1 MSEQSFPTTVLWSSY
16 LAMLANGANSTAIM
30 AALPT
35 MQTDLSLSAAGVQW
49 AVNAYLV
56 VAAVCIVPGGLA
68 ADRFGAV
75 PASIF
80 GMALLAIATCI
91 IGAAGSQTEVL
102 AGRALQGLA
111 AAFAVPS
118 TLAVA
123 GTGASAEHR
132 SRAIAAWTGFLMLGF
147 SIGPLVGG
155 ALTHYLGWRMVFWL
169 IVPFIVLSIG
179 GLASAGRAAM
189 APAAATQRR
198 PFDWLGFLL
207 TGTFMVSLVLG
218 LQAVPQAGAA
228 PLSAIGPFAVAIAAL
243 VLLLVVESRTKAP
256 LVDLSF
262 FKRRGFVTGVAIGS
276 LSLFSIMGLLLYFNL
291 YAQRKN
297 GLDVSAIHAG
307 LLLVP
312 LSAALLA
319 LALSATAIATRVGLR
334 SAMTG
339 GMALLAIGSAIV
351 GAAITEGGTVL
362 LLIGLAAIGG
372 GLALPYALAPRL
384 ALSALSPEQT
394 GQGSGIINAC
404 TFLSGSA
411 GVACSGIAFAGGDF
425 IAVLA
430 LIAAAAVLGAA
441 LGCLVPKTT

>member
-1 MSEQSFPTTVLWSSY
+1 MSEQGFPTAVLWSSY
-16 LAMLANGANSTAIM
+16 LAMLAVGANSTAIM

-35 MQTDLSLSAAGVQW
+35 IQTDLSLSAAGVQW

-68 ADRFGAV
+68 ADRFGAL

-91 IGAAGSQTEVL
+91 IGAAGGQTELL

-118 TLAVA
+118 TLAAV
-123 GTGASAEHR
+123 GTGATAERR
-132 SRAIAAWTGFLMLGF
+132 SRAIAAWSGFLMLGF

-155 ALTHYLGWRMVFWL
+155 ALTHFLGWRMIFWL
-169 IVPFIVLSIG
+169 NCPVHPGLNRRASLRWPGGDVSGDGATETLRLVGVPFDGNVYG
-179 GLASAGRAAM
+179 FTGACVAGSTPCRRRAAFSHR
-189 APAAATQRR
+189 A
-198 PFDWLGFLL
+198 
-207 TGTFMVSLVLG
+207 VLG
-218 LQAVPQAGAA
+218 G
-228 PLSAIGPFAVAIAAL
+228 GGGFC
-243 VLLLVVESRTKAP
+243 LLLVVESRIKAP

-262 FKRRGFVTGVAIGS
+262 FKRRGFVMGVAIGS
-276 LSLFSIMGLLLYFNL
+276 LSLFSTMSLLLYFNL
-291 YAQRKN
+291 YAQRKD
-297 GLDVSAIHAG
+297 GLDVNAIQAG

-312 LSAALLA
+312 LGVALLA
-319 LALSATAIATRVGLR
+319 LALSASAIAARLGLR

-339 GMALLAIGSAIV
+339 GMALLAIGSAMV
-351 GAAITEGGTVL
+351 GAAITGGSAVL
-362 LLIGLAAIGG
+362 LVIGLAAIGG

-384 ALSALSPEQT
+384 ALSVLSPEQT

-404 TFLSGSA
+404 TFLSGST
-411 GVACSGIAFAGGDF
+411 GVACSGIAFAEGGF

-430 LIAAAAVLGAA
+430 LIAAAAILGAA
-441 LGCLVPKTT
+441 LGCIVPKTT

>member
-1 MSEQSFPTTVLWSSY
+1 MSEQSVPTTVLWSSY

-68 ADRFGAV
+68 ADRFGAL

-91 IGAAGSQTEVL
+91 IAAAGSQTELL

-118 TLAVA
+118 TLDAV
-123 GTGASAEHR
+123 GTGASAERR

-147 SIGPLVGG
+147 SIGPLIGG
-155 ALTHYLGWRMVFWL
+155 ALTHFLGWRMVFWL
-169 IVPFIVLSIG
+169 IVPFIVLSIA

-189 APAAATQRR
+189 VPATAQRR
-198 PFDWLGFLL
+198 RFDWLGFLL

-218 LQAVPQAGAA
+218 LQAAPRAGAA
-228 PLSAIGPFAVAIAAL
+228 PLSAIGPFVVAGAAL
-243 VLLLVVESRTKAP
+243 ILLLVVESRAKTP

-262 FKRRGFVTGVAIGS
+262 FKRRGFVMGVAIGS
-276 LSLFSIMGLLLYFNL
+276 LSLFSTMGLLLYFNL
-291 YAQRKN
+291 YAQRKD
-297 GLDVSAIHAG
+297 GLDVNAIQAG

-312 LSAALLA
+312 LSVALLA

-339 GMALLAIGSAIV
+339 GMALLAIGSVIV
-351 GAAITEGGTVL
+351 GAAITGGGTIL
-362 LLIGLAAIGG
+362 LLTGLAAIGG

-411 GVACSGIAFAGGDF
+411 GVACSGIAFASSGF
-425 IAVLA
+425 IAVLV
-430 LIAAAAVLGAA
+430 LIAAAAILGAA

>member
-1 MSEQSFPTTVLWSSY
+1 MSEQSVPTTVLWSSY

-35 MQTDLSLSAAGVQW
+35 IQTDLSLSAAGVQW

-68 ADRFGAV
+68 ADRFGALQ
-75 PASIF
+75 ASIF

-91 IGAAGSQTEVL
+91 IGAAGSQTELL

-118 TLAVA
+118 TLAAV
-123 GTGASAEHR
+123 GTGASAERR
-132 SRAIAAWTGFLMLGF
+132 SRAIATWTGFLMLGF

-155 ALTHYLGWRMVFWL
+155 ALTHFLGWRMVFWL

-189 APAAATQRR
+189 SSATTQRR
-198 PFDWLGFLL
+198 RFDWLGFLL

-218 LQAVPQAGAA
+218 LQAVPHAGAA
-228 PLSAIGPFAVAIAAL
+228 PLSAIGPFVVAGAAL
-243 VLLLVVESRTKAP
+243 ILLLVVESRAKAP

-262 FKRRGFVTGVAIGS
+262 FKRRGFVMGVAIGS
-276 LSLFSIMGLLLYFNL
+276 LSLFSTMGLLLYFNL
-291 YAQRKN
+291 YAQRRD
-297 GLDVSAIHAG
+297 GLDVNAVEAG

-312 LSAALLA
+312 LSVALLA
-319 LALSATAIATRVGLR
+319 LALSATAIAARVGLR

-339 GMALLAIGSAIV
+339 GMVLLAIGSVMV
-351 GAAITEGGTVL
+351 GAAITGGGTVL
-362 LLIGLAAIGG
+362 LVIGLAGIGG

-411 GVACSGIAFAGGDF
+411 GVACGGIAFAESGF

-430 LIAAAAVLGAA
+430 LIAAAAILGAA
-441 LGCLVPKTT
+441 LGCMVPKTR

>member
-1 MSEQSFPTTVLWSSY
+1 MSEQSVPTTVLWSSY

-35 MQTDLSLSAAGVQW
+35 MQTDLSLSVAGVQW

-68 ADRFGAV
+68 ADRFGAL

-91 IGAAGSQTEVL
+91 IGAAGSQTELL

-118 TLAVA
+118 TLDAV
-123 GTGASAEHR
+123 GTGASAERR

-189 APAAATQRR
+189 VPATAQRR
-198 PFDWLGFLL
+198 RFDWLGFLL

-218 LQAVPQAGAA
+218 LQAVPHAGAA
-228 PLSAIGPFAVAIAAL
+228 PLSAIGPFAVAGAAL
-243 VLLLVVESRTKAP
+243 ILLLVVESRAKAP

-262 FKRRGFVTGVAIGS
+262 FKRRGFVMGVAIGS
-276 LSLFSIMGLLLYFNL
+276 LSLFSTMGLLLYFNL
-291 YAQRKN
+291 YAQRKD
-297 GLDVSAIHAG
+297 GLDVNAIEAG

-312 LSAALLA
+312 LSVALLA
-319 LALSATAIATRVGLR
+319 LALSATAIAARVGLR

-339 GMALLAIGSAIV
+339 GMALLAIGSVIV
-351 GAAITEGGTVL
+351 GAAITGGGTVL
-362 LLIGLAAIGG
+362 LVIGLAGIGG

-384 ALSALSPEQT
+384 ALSVLSPEQT

-411 GVACSGIAFAGGDF
+411 GVACSGIAFAEGGF

-430 LIAAAAVLGAA
+430 LIAAAALVGAA
-441 LGCLVPKTT
+441 LGCVVPKTT

>member
-68 ADRFGAV
+68 ADRFGAL

-91 IGAAGSQTEVL
+91 IGAAG
-102 AGRALQGLA
+102 
-111 AAFAVPS
+111 
-118 TLAVA
+118 
-123 GTGASAEHR
+123 GAS
-132 SRAIAAWTGFLMLGF
+132 
-147 SIGPLVGG
+147 
-155 ALTHYLGWRMVFWL
+155 
-169 IVPFIVLSIG
+169 
-179 GLASAGRAAM
+179 
-189 APAAATQRR
+189 
-198 PFDWLGFLL
+198 
-207 TGTFMVSLVLG
+207 
-218 LQAVPQAGAA
+218 
-228 PLSAIGPFAVAIAAL
+228 PLSAIGPFVVAGAAL
-243 VLLLVVESRTKAP
+243 ILLLVVESRIKSP

-291 YAQRKN
+291 YAQRKS
-297 GLDVSAIHAG
+297 GLDVNSVQAG

-312 LSAALLA
+312 LSVALLA
-319 LALSATAIATRVGLR
+319 LALSATAITTRVGLR

-339 GMALLAIGSAIV
+339 GMALLAIGSVIV
-351 GAAITEGGTVL
+351 GAAIAGGGTIL

-411 GVACSGIAFAGGDF
+411 GVACSGIAFASSGF

-430 LIAAAAVLGAA
+430 LIAAAALVGAA
-441 LGCLVPKTT
+441 LGCVVPKTT

>member
-1 MSEQSFPTTVLWSSY
+1 MSEQSYSTTVLWSSY

-35 MQTDLSLSAAGVQW
+35 MQADLSLSAAGVQW

-91 IGAAGSQTEVL
+91 IGLAGDQTVVL
-102 AGRALQGLA
+102 AGRALQGFA

-123 GTGASAEHR
+123 GSGSSAERR

-169 IVPFIVLSIG
+169 IVPFILLSVG
-179 GLASAGRAAM
+179 GLASAGLAAM
-189 APAAATQRR
+189 SPGTTQRR
-198 PFDWLGFLL
+198 HFDWLGFFL
-207 TGTFMVSLVLG
+207 TAAFMVSLVLG
-218 LQAVPQAGAA
+218 LQAVPRAGTA
-228 PLSAIGPFAVAIAAL
+228 PLSAIVPFAVAMAAL
-243 VLLLVVESRTKAP
+243 ILLLVVESRIKSP

-262 FKRRGFVTGVAIGS
+262 FKRRGFVMGVAIGS

-291 YAQRKN
+291 YAQRKT
-297 GLDVSAIHAG
+297 GLDVNAIQSG

-312 LSAALLA
+312 LSVALLA

-351 GAAITEGGTVL
+351 GAAITGGGTIL
-362 LLIGLAAIGG
+362 LLIGLAGIGG

-411 GVACSGIAFAGGDF
+411 GVACSGIAFAEGDF

-430 LIAAAAVLGAA
+430 LIGAAAILGAA

>member
-1 MSEQSFPTTVLWSSY
+1 MSEQSVPTTVLWSSY

-68 ADRFGAV
+68 ADRFGAL

-91 IGAAGSQTEVL
+91 IAAAGSQTELL

-118 TLAVA
+118 TLDAV
-123 GTGASAEHR
+123 GTGASPERR

-189 APAAATQRR
+189 VPATAQRR
-198 PFDWLGFLL
+198 RFDWLGFLL
-207 TGTFMVSLVLG
+207 TGTFMV
-218 LQAVPQAGAA
+218 
-228 PLSAIGPFAVAIAAL
+228 
-243 VLLLVVESRTKAP
+243 
-256 LVDLSF
+256 
-262 FKRRGFVTGVAIGS
+262 
-276 LSLFSIMGLLLYFNL
+276 
-291 YAQRKN
+291 
-297 GLDVSAIHAG
+297 
-307 LLLVP
+307 
-312 LSAALLA
+312 
-319 LALSATAIATRVGLR
+319 
-334 SAMTG
+334 
-339 GMALLAIGSAIV
+339 
-351 GAAITEGGTVL
+351 
-362 LLIGLAAIGG
+362 
-372 GLALPYALAPRL
+372 
-384 ALSALSPEQT
+384 
-394 GQGSGIINAC
+394 
-404 TFLSGSA
+404 
-411 GVACSGIAFAGGDF
+411 
-425 IAVLA
+425 
-430 LIAAAAVLGAA
+430 
-441 LGCLVPKTT
+441 

>member
-1 MSEQSFPTTVLWSSY
+1 MSEQSVPTTVLWSSY

-35 MQTDLSLSAAGVQW
+35 MQTDLSLSVAGVQW

-68 ADRFGAV
+68 ADRFGAL

-91 IGAAGSQTEVL
+91 IGAAGSQTELL

-118 TLAVA
+118 TLDAV
-123 GTGASAEHR
+123 GTGASAERR

-147 SIGPLVGG
+147 SIGPLIGG
-155 ALTHYLGWRMVFWL
+155 ALTHFLGWRMVFWL
-169 IVPFIVLSIG
+169 IVPFIMLSIA

-189 APAAATQRR
+189 VPATAQRR
-198 PFDWLGFLL
+198 RFDWLGFLL

-218 LQAVPQAGAA
+218 LQAAPRAGAA
-228 PLSAIGPFAVAIAAL
+228 PLSAIGPFVVAGAAL
-243 VLLLVVESRTKAP
+243 ILLLVVESRAKAP
-256 LVDLSF
+256 LVDLGF
-262 FKRRGFVTGVAIGS
+262 FKRRGFVMGVAIGS
-276 LSLFSIMGLLLYFNL
+276 LSLFSTMGLLLYFNL
-291 YAQRKN
+291 YAQRKD
-297 GLDVSAIHAG
+297 GLDVNAIQAG

-312 LSAALLA
+312 LSVALLA

-339 GMALLAIGSAIV
+339 GMALLAIGSVIV
-351 GAAITEGGTVL
+351 GAAIAGGGTIL
-362 LLIGLAAIGG
+362 LLTGLAAIGG

-411 GVACSGIAFAGGDF
+411 GVACSGIAFASSGF
-425 IAVLA
+425 IAVLV
-430 LIAAAAVLGAA
+430 LIAAAAILGAA

>member
-1 MSEQSFPTTVLWSSY
+1 L
-16 LAMLANGANSTAIM
+16 
-30 AALPT
+30 
-35 MQTDLSLSAAGVQW
+35 
-49 AVNAYLV
+49 
-56 VAAVCIVPGGLA
+56 
-68 ADRFGAV
+68 

-91 IGAAGSQTEVL
+91 IAAAGSQTELL

-118 TLAVA
+118 TLDAV
-123 GTGASAEHR
+123 GTGASAERR

-147 SIGPLVGG
+147 SIGPLIGG
-155 ALTHYLGWRMVFWL
+155 ALTHFLGWRMVFWL
-169 IVPFIVLSIG
+169 IVPFIVLSIA

-189 APAAATQRR
+189 VPATAQRR
-198 PFDWLGFLL
+198 RFDWLGFLL

-218 LQAVPQAGAA
+218 LQAAPRAGAA
-228 PLSAIGPFAVAIAAL
+228 PLSAIGPFVVAGAAL
-243 VLLLVVESRTKAP
+243 ILLLVVESRAKAP

-262 FKRRGFVTGVAIGS
+262 FKRRGFVMGVAIGS
-276 LSLFSIMGLLLYFNL
+276 LSLFSTMGLLLYFNL
-291 YAQRKN
+291 YAQRKD
-297 GLDVSAIHAG
+297 GLDVNAIQAG

-312 LSAALLA
+312 LSVALLA

-339 GMALLAIGSAIV
+339 GMALLAIGSVIV
-351 GAAITEGGTVL
+351 GAAIAGGGTIL
-362 LLIGLAAIGG
+362 LLTGLAAIGG

-411 GVACSGIAFAGGDF
+411 GVACSGIAFASSGF
-425 IAVLA
+425 IAVLV
-430 LIAAAAVLGAA
+430 LIAAAAILGAA